1 MGQRYCVPQAS
12 KAGQRKQMETGI
24 VPNNNHAIRLVFG
37 KDATF
42 VEQKSYSPPF
52 WALWVTG
59 RSRFRSS
66 ILTPSSAILTTL
78 ITSKTRLKL
87 LLKFFTNPQIQG
99 HLRGLAEEFGDSTN
113 SVRLELNKLE
123 EAGLLVAR
131 TEGQKVVYEVN
142 KSNPFYSDLVGMV
155 SKFLGF
161 DVLVAQILEQV
172 GNLEEAYVVG
182 DYARGVDSGTISV
195 VLVGDLNEVRVHA
208 LCARV
213 STKINRT
220 VAVTI
225 APNAA
230 AVSSPFLQIV

>member
-1 MGQRYCVPQAS
+1 
-12 KAGQRKQMETGI
+12 
-24 VPNNNHAIRLVFG
+24 
-37 KDATF
+37 
-42 VEQKSYSPPF
+42 
-52 WALWVTG
+52 
-59 RSRFRSS
+59 
-66 ILTPSSAILTTL
+66 
-78 ITSKTRLKL
+78 

-161 DVLVAQILEQV
+161 NVLVAQILEQV

-182 DYARGVDSGTISV
+182 DYARGVDSGTISL
-195 VLVGDLNEVRVHA
+195 VLVGDLNEERVHE

-230 AVSSPFLQIV
+230 AVSPPFLQII

>member
-1 MGQRYCVPQAS
+1 
-12 KAGQRKQMETGI
+12 
-24 VPNNNHAIRLVFG
+24 
-37 KDATF
+37 
-42 VEQKSYSPPF
+42 
-52 WALWVTG
+52 VTG
-59 RSRFRSS
+59 RSRAPPQPQKPRT
-66 ILTPSSAILTTL
+66 ILTSL

-87 LLKFFTNPQIQG
+87 LLKFFSRPDAVG

-113 SVRLELNKLE
+113 SVRVELNKLE

-131 TEGQKVVYEVN
+131 AEGQKVVYEVN

-182 DYARGVDSGTISV
+182 DYARGVDSGTISL
-195 VLVGDLNEVRVHA
+195 VLVGDLNEERVHE

-213 STKINRT
+213 STKINR
-220 VAVTI
+220 
-225 APNAA
+225 
-230 AVSSPFLQIV
+230 AVSVSISANAESVALPFLQIV